1 MRRTFLKSVALGAL
15 ALGMGV
21 TSAVAQDSYPSKPIT
36 MILPLGAGGSHDL
49 NARVLTSILPQ
60 YLGQAVI
67 VKLVPGASGQTG
79 TAAAANSPADGY
91 TLLFTHNFFDQLQQ
105 HVKDLPYDPSKDFIT
120 VARTNSAR
128 MCAIVRSDSQ
138 FKTMKGLFDFGKA
151 NPGKVELSH
160 SGQWGATMVPAAQLF
175 RWAKVNVNMTP
186 YRGGGPSLRAL
197 LAGDADVTFQF
208 PSTILGQGDKVRTLA
223 CVQDEPTLGSPPT
236 FASLG
241 YPGEIGEMHRIVMA
255 PRATPADRIAKL
267 REAFVALQED
277 KTYKRLIG
285 RLGESNN
292 LMSGEDYEKIRPVQS
307 EDYKA
312 LVDSMTSG

>member
-1 MRRTFLKSVALGAL
+1 MRRTFMKSVALGAL
-15 ALGMGV
+15 MLGVGIS
-21 TSAVAQDSYPSKPIT
+21 SAMAQDNYPAKPIT

-79 TAAAANSPADGY
+79 TAAAANAPADGY

-105 HVKDLPYDPSKDFIT
+105 HVKELPYNPTEDFVT

-128 MCAIVRSDSQ
+128 MCAIVRADSQ
-138 FKTMKGLFDFGKA
+138 FKSLQSLFDFGKK

-175 RWAKVNVNMTP
+175 NWAKVNVNMTP

-208 PSTILGQGDKVRTLA
+208 PSTILGQGNKVRTLA
-223 CVQDEPTLGSPPT
+223 CVLDEPTLGSPPT

-241 YPGEIGEMHRIVMA
+241 FPGEIGEMHRIVMA
-255 PRATPADRIAKL
+255 PRGIPADRLAKL

-277 KTYKRLIG
+277 KTYKRLIS
-285 RLGESNN
+285 RLGEDSN
-292 LMSGEDYEKIRPVQS
+292 LMSGEDYEKLRVEQS
-307 EDYKA
+307 KDYKA
-312 LVDSMTSG
+312 LVDSMISG

>member
-1 MRRTFLKSVALGAL
+1 MRRTFLKSVAVGAMMLGV
-15 ALGMGV
+15 GI
-21 TSAVAQDSYPSKPIT
+21 TSAAAQDNYPSKPIT

-60 YLGQAVI
+60 YLGQPVI

-79 TAAAANSPADGY
+79 TAAAANAPADGY
-91 TLLFTHNFFDQLQQ
+91 TLLFSHNFFDQLQQ
-105 HVKDLPYDPSKDFIT
+105 HVTKLPYEPTKDFIT

-128 MCAIVRSDSQ
+128 MCAIVRADSQ
-138 FKTMKGLFDFGKA
+138 FKSLQSLFDFGKA
-151 NPGKVELSH
+151 NPGKIELSH

-175 RWAKVNVNMTP
+175 RWAEVQVNMTP

-197 LAGDADVTFQF
+197 LSGDADITFQF

-223 CVQDEPTLGSPPT
+223 CVQDEPALGSPPT

-241 YPGEIGEMHRIVMA
+241 YPGEIGEMHRIVFA
-255 PRATPADRIAKL
+255 RRDVPADRIAKL

-285 RLGESNN
+285 RLGETNN
-292 LMSGEDYEKIRPVQS
+292 LMSGDDYEKLRAQQS
-307 EDYKA
+307 KDYKA
-312 LVDSMTSG
+312 LVDSMTRG